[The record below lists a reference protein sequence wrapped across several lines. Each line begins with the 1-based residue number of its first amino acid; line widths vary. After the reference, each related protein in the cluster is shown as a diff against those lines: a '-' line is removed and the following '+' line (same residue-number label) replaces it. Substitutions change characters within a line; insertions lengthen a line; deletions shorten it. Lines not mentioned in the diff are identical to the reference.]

1 MPPDSCDFA
10 SPPVTE
16 LRIGT
21 GVRAVY
27 MASTVQTNSCSC
39 VIRDW

>member
-10 SPPVTE
+10 SPPVRE
-16 LRIGT
+16 LRIGM
-21 GVRAVY
+21 RARSVY
-27 MASTVQTNSCSC
+27 IDSTAETNSCSC